1 MFCRGLEL
9 KRVYRH
15 MYGMLKFLLLPCIGI
30 HKGLEMLLR
39 RGLSSSVWYGEW
51 IMGTIIGD
59 YIGATL
65 GIIPPFPTKHQTV
78 LRIRRGLGRRFQFS

>member
-39 RGLSSSVWYGEW
+39 RGLSSSVWYGG
-51 IMGTIIGD
+51 MDYGD
-59 YIGATL
+59 YYWGL
-65 GIIPPFPTKHQTV
+65 YRGYFRDHSPIPY
-78 LRIRRGLGRRFQFS
+78 